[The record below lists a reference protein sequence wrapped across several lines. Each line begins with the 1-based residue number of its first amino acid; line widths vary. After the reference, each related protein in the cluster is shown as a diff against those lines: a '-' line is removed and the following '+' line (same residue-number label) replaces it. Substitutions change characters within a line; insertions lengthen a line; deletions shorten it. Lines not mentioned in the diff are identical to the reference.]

1 MSATL
6 TVYDPP
12 MCCATGVCGP
22 EPDPR
27 LARFAADLEWLKTQ
41 GVAVQRINLAQEPA
55 RFVAEPAVKVLL
67 DETGG
72 DDLPALVIDG
82 RIVARGQYPA
92 RPELATLVG
101 VVPSN
106 DTADYLASETVRALI
121 AIGAAVAASCEPCLA
136 FHHNAAKHLG
146 LSAEQMRRAAEIG
159 AEVRA
164 AATKAVMDTK
174 NRLLGVPAQS
184 GCCGGA
190 AASRP
195 AKSGCC

>member
-1 MSATL
+1 MTAV

-12 MCCATGVCGP
+12 MCCSTGVCGP
-22 EPDPR
+22 EPDPN

-41 GVAVQRINLAQEPA
+41 GVMVQRVNLAQEPA
-55 RFVAEPAVKVLL
+55 RFVAEPAVKALL

-72 DDLPALVIDG
+72 DDLPAIVMNG

-92 RPELATLVG
+92 RAELAKLAG
-101 VVPSN
+101 VVTSN
-106 DTADYLASETVRALI
+106 DAADYLASEAVRALI
-121 AIGAAVAASCEPCLA
+121 AIGAAVAAGCEPCLT
-136 FHHNAAKHLG
+136 FHHSAAKHLG

-164 AATKAVMDTK
+164 AATKTVMATK
-174 NRLLGVPAQS
+174 DRLLGVPVQS

-190 AASRP
+190 AAARP
-195 AKSGCC
+195 ATGCC

>member
-1 MSATL
+1 MTAV

-12 MCCATGVCGP
+12 MCCSTGVCGP
-22 EPDPR
+22 EPDPN

-41 GVAVQRINLAQEPA
+41 GVMVQRVNLAQEPA
-55 RFVAEPAVKVLL
+55 RFVAEPAVKALL

-72 DDLPALVIDG
+72 DDLPALVMNG

-92 RPELATLVG
+92 RAELAKLAG
-101 VVPSN
+101 VVTSN
-106 DTADYLASETVRALI
+106 DAADYLASEAVRALI
-121 AIGAAVAASCEPCLA
+121 GIGAAVAAGCEPCLT

-164 AATKAVMDTK
+164 AATKTVMATK
-174 NRLLGVPAQS
+174 DRLLGVPAQS

-190 AASRP
+190 AAARP
-195 AKSGCC
+195 TTGCC